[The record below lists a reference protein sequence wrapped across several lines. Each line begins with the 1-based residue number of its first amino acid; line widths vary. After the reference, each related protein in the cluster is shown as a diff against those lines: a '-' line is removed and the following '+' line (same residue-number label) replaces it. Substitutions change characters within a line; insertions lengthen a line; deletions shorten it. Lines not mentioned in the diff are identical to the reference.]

1 MESVPPLQIEDFIS
15 RWKASGGSERA
26 NFQTFANELTEL
38 LGVPKPAPA
47 SDATRKNSY
56 CFEHSVT
63 FIHTGT
69 QSRGF
74 IDLYRAGHF
83 VMEAKQG
90 TSNTAPDDEAQP
102 ALLPDLPAPARK
114 GHGARGTRRWDDTM
128 LRARNQADGYARAVS
143 RDDGW
148 PPFLLIVDV
157 GHVIEVYAD
166 FSGQG
171 QGYTQYPDGNRY
183 RISMDD
189 LRDEKTR
196 ERLRLIWT
204 DPHAL
209 DPAKISAQV
218 TREVADRLAALG
230 RSFEGQGHEPEAVA
244 RFLMRCLFTMF
255 AEDVELIPEKSFA
268 NLLQDLRGHPE
279 DAVDALEHLWD
290 AMNRGEKWQR
300 ISRKL
305 LRFNGGLFKDAKA
318 LPLSQVQLSL
328 LIDAASKNWREVE
341 PAIFGTLLE
350 RALDKKQRHKLG
362 AHYTPRAY
370 VERLVVPTIIEPLR
384 NEWTLLQAAVQRLAA
399 DAKED
404 EALALVRTFHNRLC
418 EIRVLD
424 PACGSGNFLYVA
436 LELMKRLEGE
446 VTALMADLGE
456 DQTAFA
462 LAGHTVDP
470 HQFLGIELNPW
481 AAAVA
486 ELVLWIGY
494 LQWHFRTHGKASP
507 AEPVLR
513 DFKNIENRDAVLT
526 WASTR
531 PRKDDAGHP
540 VTRWDGQGTIT
551 HPVTGEQVPDPA
563 ARVAVLDY
571 LKPQPAKWPE
581 AEFIVGN
588 PPFIGASRMR
598 DALGDGYAE
607 ALWAAYPRM
616 PQSADFVMFWWDK
629 AALAARGWKP
639 ATEKARAKGTRR
651 FGFITTNSLRQT
663 FNRKVLEPH
672 LSDPKT
678 PLSLAFAIP
687 DHPWVDAG
695 DGAAVRIAM
704 TVAEAGRAPGQLG
717 TVTDERKGEYEAEGR
732 PVRFE
737 IEKGKIFADLRIGAD
752 VAGAVVQKANLGLAS
767 PGVKL
772 HGAGFIVS
780 PTEAKAFG
788 LGSIPGIENHIWH
801 YRHGRDIA
809 GTPRMAM
816 VIDCYPL
823 TKDEVKKRFPAVF
836 QHLFDNVRPEREQN
850 RETFRKENWHWF
862 GRTHETYRGF
872 VRDLSR
878 FIVTIETAKH
888 RFFQFLPNSIRADN
902 KLIAIGLE
910 DAAFLASLSSRI
922 HRIWATANAAK
933 IGVYDG
939 DAVYPKGQCF
949 DRFPFPDPT
958 EAQKTHL
965 RSLGEQ
971 LDAHRKAQQKAHP
984 KLTLT
989 AMYNVLEK
997 LRAGERI
1004 EGKDKETYDQ
1014 GLIGILRDLH
1024 AQIDAAVAEAYGWPA
1039 TLTDDEILHRLVDLN
1054 RERAAE
1060 EARGQIRWLR
1070 PDYQNPAGKVAAAK
1084 GEQATMDIGPTVSTA
1099 KAPWPKT
1106 MPEQMAAVLNAL
1118 GDLGTAT
1125 PEQIARQF
1133 LRARAGSVQPLLES
1147 LAMIGK
1153 AHLVEGGRFAA

>member
-1 MESVPPLQIEDFIS
+1 MVLQIDAFIE

-26 NFQTFANELTEL
+26 NFQTFANELCEA
-38 LGVPKPAPA
+38 LGLPKPAPA
-47 SDATRKNSY
+47 TEATQANSY
-56 CFEHSVT
+56 CFEHPVT
-63 FIHTGT
+63 FIHTGA

-90 TSNTAPDDEAQP
+90 TGGDATDDAAQP
-102 ALLPDLPAPARK
+102 SLIPDLPGPTRK
-114 GHGARGTRRWDDTM
+114 GHGTRGTRRWDDTM

-143 RDDGW
+143 RNDGW
-148 PPFLLIVDV
+148 PPFLLVVDV

-171 QGYTQYPDGNRY
+171 QGYTQHPDGNRY
-183 RISMDD
+183 RIAMDD
-189 LRDEKTR
+189 LRDEKVQD
-196 ERLRLIWT
+196 RLRLIWT
-204 DPHAL
+204 DPQAL
-209 DPAKISAQV
+209 DPSKIAAQV

-230 RSFEGQGHEPEAVA
+230 RSFEGQGHEPETVA

-255 AEDVELIPEKSFA
+255 AEDVELIPAKSFSD
-268 NLLQDLRGHPE
+268 LLKRLRGQPE
-279 DAVDALEHLWD
+279 HAAPALKALWET
-290 AMNRGEKWQR
+290 MNTGGFSPVLMTVLK
-300 ISRKL
+300 
-305 LRFNGGLFKDAKA
+305 RFNGGLFKDADA
-318 LPLSQVQLSL
+318 PPLSEIQLSL
-328 LIDAASKNWREVE
+328 LIEAASRDWREVE

-350 RALDKKQRHKLG
+350 RALDKRQRHKLG

-370 VERLVVPTIIEPLR
+370 VERLVVPTVMEPLR
-384 NEWTLLQAAVQRLAA
+384 ADWRDVQAAAVALTAQGK
-399 DAKED
+399 DD
-404 EALALVRTFHNRLC
+404 EARDTVRAFHARLC

-446 VTALMADLGE
+446 VTALLADLGE
-456 DQTAFA
+456 DQAA
-462 LAGHTVDP
+462 LSLAGHTVDP
-470 HQFLGIELNPW
+470 HQFLGLELNPW

-526 WASTR
+526 WAETR
-531 PRKDDAGHP
+531 PRLDASGKP
-540 VTRWDGQGTIT
+540 VTRWDGQSTIT
-551 HPVTGEQVPDPA
+551 HPVTGEPVPDPD
-563 ARVAVLDY
+563 ARVQVLDY

-616 PQSADFVMFWWDK
+616 PQSADFVMFWWEK

-639 ATEKARAKGTRR
+639 ATDKARAKGTRR

-678 PLSLAFAIP
+678 PLSLTFAIP

-704 TVAEAGRAPGQLG
+704 TVAEAGKSAGRLG
-717 TVTDERKGEYEAEGR
+717 SVTDERKGEYEAEGR
-732 PVRFE
+732 PVRFA

-752 VAGAVVQKANLGLAS
+752 VAGAVPLKANDGICS

-772 HGAGFIVS
+772 HGAGFIVT
-780 PTEAKAFG
+780 PAEARALG
-788 LGSIPGIENHIWH
+788 LGTVPGLDNHIRA
-801 YRHGRDIA
+801 YRNGRDLTA
-809 GTPRMAM
+809 TPREVM
-816 VIDCYPL
+816 VIDL
-823 TKDEVKKRFPAVF
+823 FGLSEAEVRNRFPAVY
-836 QHLFDNVRPEREQN
+836 QHILDKVKPERDQN
-850 RETFRKENWHWF
+850 NRDTYKRNWWIHGEPRKDLRPVIEGLPRYIATVET
-862 GRTHETYRGF
+862 T
-872 VRDLSR
+872 
-878 FIVTIETAKH
+878 KH
-888 RFFQFLPNSIRADN
+888 RTCQFLSGATLPDN
-902 KLIAIGLE
+902 MLIAIALD
-910 DAAFLASLSSRI
+910 DAAALSVLSSSI
-922 HRIWATANAAK
+922 HVAWALTAGGRLGFGNDPRYNK
-933 IGVYDG
+933 S
-939 DAVYPKGQCF
+939 KCF
-949 DRFPFPDPT
+949 DPFPFPDPT
-958 EAQKTHL
+958 EAQKARL

-971 LDAHRKAQQKAHP
+971 LDAHRKAQQQAHP

-1004 EGKDKETYDQ
+1004 EGKDRETYDQ

-1024 AQIDAAVAEAYGWPA
+1024 DQIDRSVAEAYGWPA
-1039 TLTDDEILHRLVDLN
+1039 DLTDDEILHRLVDLN
-1054 RERAAE
+1054 RARAAE
-1060 EARGQIRWLR
+1060 EARGLVRWLR
-1070 PDYQNPAGKVAAAK
+1070 PDYQNPAGRTVTK
-1084 GEQATMDIGPTVSTA
+1084 GEQTAMDIGPAETA
-1099 KAPWPKT
+1099 TNAPWPKT
-1106 MPEQMAAVLNAL
+1106 LPEQIAAVRNAL
-1118 GDLGTAT
+1118 SDLGTAT
-1125 PEQIARQF
+1125 PEQVARQF

-1147 LAMIGK
+1147 LTALGQ
-1153 AHLVEGGRFAA
+1153 ARFTEDGRFAS